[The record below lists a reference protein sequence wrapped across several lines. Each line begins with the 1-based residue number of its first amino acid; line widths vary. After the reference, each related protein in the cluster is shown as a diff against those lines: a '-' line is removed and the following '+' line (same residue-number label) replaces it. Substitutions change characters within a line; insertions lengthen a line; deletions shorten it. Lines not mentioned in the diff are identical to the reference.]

1 MVDGGE
7 PGVDMPTTRTLCY
20 NLDLWTLSSCLAVCW
35 PGAQSARGNH
45 VLACNFAKFSPIL
58 FFSLTDSPINLS

>member
-20 NLDLWTLSSCLAVCW
+20 NLDLWTLGHFLRV
-35 PGAQSARGNH
+35 
-45 VLACNFAKFSPIL
+45 
-58 FFSLTDSPINLS
+58 